1 VTAVPQLKLIHFFG
15 PGVPADSANEEILGG
30 KGYSLSRMSQAGLPV
45 PPGFTICIECCRGYL
60 KDKRWPAGLEEE
72 LRRALGWLEQAT
84 GSTFGAA
91 PKPLLVAVRSGAAAS
106 MPGMMDTILNVG
118 LFPALEPCF
127 AGETTFWAS
136 YRDFIRQYGETVSGV
151 PKQVFDNAIANSAGA
166 REQACA
172 CLAAYRQAAGRDF
185 PAEPKTM
192 LRESVTAVFES
203 WNSERA
209 VRYRA
214 RNNVRCAAGTAVN
227 VQAMFPSQLA
237 GVLFTEDPT
246 NSGVR
251 RIVIEAARG
260 LGEALVSG
268 RVQPDVFVLERQNLA
283 IAEKRLAEPLSPV
296 GRGAGVRGSGETDGA
311 GLSDAQ
317 ITELAK
323 LGLRIE
329 EHFGHAV
336 DIEWGF
342 NDGRFV
348 LLQSRRI
355 RGLEIAQDMPRAR
368 EEEIAKLKELS
379 AGRKKAVWAV
389 HNLGETLAF
398 PMPLTWDIIARF
410 MSARDGFMGLYH
422 DLGFAPS
429 ARVLNEGFLV
439 LVAGRVYADVERS
452 AELFFGD
459 FPLSYDPE
467 DPNFGPE
474 QLLGA
479 PKRFNYERA
488 GAKFLL
494 KLPYYLY
501 RMLRAGRILRRV
513 ARDCRKKFE
522 QNKVPEF
529 LEFAE
534 RARRK
539 NLSAMSEAEL
549 LAELEERERIGL
561 HQFGRET
568 LKPGFLASYYHS
580 RVVGNLELIFGPEQ
594 GALLAATLLRGL
606 DGDKTVECN
615 MALYRVAQGQISL
628 EDFLK
633 TFGHR
638 AANEFELSE
647 PRWSED
653 SGLLLRSVENYKRI
667 ASGGRPAVNPLGL
680 HECQRAERKE
690 TEARLGQVLTAH
702 GAGSLEDEIRADLLG
717 AQEYVPY
724 RETGKHYFMLAMALV
739 REALEELALRSGLGK
754 DLYFLHRDELAAFPA
769 RREELTKQIAARKV
783 RWQALRRLPVPQ
795 VLSSAA
801 LEALGRPEEQPVA
814 QDGVFAGTG
823 VAVGA
828 GSGPAR
834 VLQSPN
840 EAGDLGTGYILV
852 CPSTDP
858 GWAPLFVQ
866 AQGLIVERG
875 GMLSHGAIVARDFG
889 IPAVVLK
896 DATRLIPN
904 GALVKIDGSR
914 GRVEITARKE
924 A

>member
-1 VTAVPQLKLIHFFG
+1 MTTLPQLKLIHFFG
-15 PGVPADSANEEILGG
+15 PDVPADPANEEILGG

-45 PPGFTICIECCRGYL
+45 PPGFTICIDCCRGYL
-60 KDKRWPAGLEEE
+60 EDKRWPAGLEDE
-72 LRRALGWLEQAT
+72 LRLALGWLEHAT
-84 GSTFGAA
+84 NATFGAG
-91 PKPLLVAVRSGAAAS
+91 PKPLLLAVRSGAAVS

-127 AGETTFWAS
+127 AGETAFWAN

-151 PKQVFDNAIANSAGA
+151 PKQVFDNAIVSCAGA

-172 CLAAYRQAAGRDF
+172 CLAAYRQAVSRDF
-185 PAEPKTM
+185 PTDPKTM
-192 LRESVTAVFES
+192 LKESVTAVFES

-214 RNNVRCAAGTAVN
+214 RNNVRSVVGTAVN

-246 NSGVR
+246 NSGAR
-251 RIVIEAARG
+251 RIVIEAAKG

-283 IAEKRLAEPLSPV
+283 IAEKRLAEAPP
-296 GRGAGVRGSGETDGA
+296 GGAGAPARDSVE
-311 GLSDAQ
+311 LSDAQ

-329 EHFGHAV
+329 QHFGHAV
-336 DIEWGF
+336 DIEWGY

-355 RGLEIAQDMPRAR
+355 RGLDIAQEMPRAR
-368 EEEIAKLKELS
+368 AAEIARLKQLS

-398 PMPLTWDIIARF
+398 PTPLTWDIISRF
-410 MSARDGFMGLYH
+410 MSAREGFIGLYH
-422 DLGFAPS
+422 DFGFAPS
-429 ARVLNEGFLV
+429 ARVLKDGFLV

-459 FPLSYDPE
+459 FPLSYDLE
-467 DPNFGPE
+467 DPNLGPE
-474 QLLGA
+474 QLLGP
-479 PKRFNYERA
+479 PKTFNYERA
-488 GAKFLL
+488 GAAFLL

-501 RMLRAGRILRRV
+501 QMLRSGRILRQA
-513 ARDCRKKFE
+513 ARDCRTKFE
-522 QNKVPEF
+522 QDKVPAF
-529 LEFAE
+529 LEFAK
-534 RARRK
+534 RARGQD
-539 NLSAMSEAEL
+539 LAAMSEKEL
-549 LAELEERERIGL
+549 LAELEERERVGL

-580 RVVGNLELIFGPEQ
+580 RLTGNLELILGQEQ
-594 GALLAATLLRGL
+594 GAVLVSTLLRGL
-606 DGDKTVECN
+606 EGDKTVECN
-615 MALYRVAQGQISL
+615 IALYRVAQGQVSL

-633 TFGHR
+633 DFGHR
-638 AANEFELSE
+638 TANEFELSE

-653 SGLLLRSVENYKRI
+653 PGLLLRSIENYKRV
-667 ASGGRPAVNPLGL
+667 SRDGRAAVNPLGL
-680 HECQRAERKE
+680 HECQGTERKE
-690 TEARLGQVLTAH
+690 TESRLGEVLKAH
-702 GAGSLEDEIRADLLG
+702 GAGSLEDQLRVDLLG

-754 DLYFLHRDELAAFPA
+754 DLYFLHRDELAALSA
-769 RREELTKQIAARKV
+769 RREELTKQLAARKV
-783 RWQALRRLPVPQ
+783 RWQALRRLSMPQ
-795 VLSSAA
+795 VLSSAD
-801 LEALGRPEEQPVA
+801 LEALGRPDEPRAA
-814 QDGVFAGTG
+814 QDGVLAGTG
-823 VAVGA
+823 VAI
-828 GSGPAR
+828 GSGTGPAR

-852 CPSTDP
+852 CPTTDP

-904 GALVKIDGSR
+904 GAVVKVDGSR
-914 GRVEITARKE
+914 GRVEILSGKG
-924 A
+924 